1 MAKNTAERKIASGR
15 PLRRLSATELAKK
28 LSDVLN
34 RVHYQRET
42 VIVER
47 GGKPVCQL
55 APVPSSL
62 EFHLSDLVALLD
74 SLPSPGEEWAQA
86 VAQGVA
92 EQDELEGFE
101 WPR

>member
-1 MAKNTAERKIASGR
+1 MAKNAAERKIASGR

-55 APVPSSL
+55 APVPRSL

-74 SLPSPGEEWAQA
+74 SLSSPGEGWAQA

-92 EQDELEGFE
+92 EQDEFEGFE